1 MLWEDFLPKSKV
13 QNQWGLTNINNI
25 ADTVMWTSELEVVQQ
40 DFFAGKI

>member
-13 QNQWGLTNINNI
+13 QNKWGLTNTNT
-25 ADTVMWTSELEVVQQ
+25 ADTVMWTSELEVVQW